1 MRVIVCGGRDYGKN
15 PDGSNNDAEMDFL
28 FNFLTELLIKH
39 PDMVVIQGEA
49 RGADRLAKNWAEFIN
64 VPVVSFPANWVL
76 YGKLAGPIRNLQMI
90 QEGKPDLVVAFRG
103 GSGTKDMIRQAM
115 QHGIEVF
122 TPCLK

>member
-28 FNFLTELLIKH
+28 FNVLTELLIKH

-76 YGKLAGPIRNLQMI
+76 YGTLAGPIRNLQMI
-90 QEGKPDLVVAFRG
+90 QEGNPDLVVAFRG
-103 GSGTKDMIRQAM
+103 GAGTRNMIKQAM
-115 QHGIEVF
+115 QYDIEVL

>member
-15 PDGSNNDAEMDFL
+15 PDGSNNDIEIDFL
-28 FNFLTELLIKH
+28 FNTLTDLLIKH
-39 PDMVVIQGEA
+39 TDMLVIQGSA

-64 VPVVSFPANWVL
+64 VPVVSFPADWDR
-76 YGKLAGPIRNLQMI
+76 YGRNAGPIRNLQMI

-103 GSGTKDMIRQAM
+103 GAGTRNMIKQAM
-115 QHGIEVF
+115 QHNIEVV

>member
-1 MRVIVCGGRDYGKN
+1 MRVLVCGGRDYGKN
-15 PDGSNNDAEMDFL
+15 PDGSINDIEMDFL
-28 FNFLTELLIKH
+28 FNFLTELLLEH
-39 PDMVVIQGEA
+39 QDMVVIQGEA

-64 VPVVSFPANWVL
+64 VPVLSFPADWAR
-76 YGKLAGPIRNLQMI
+76 YGRNAGPVRNLQMI

-115 QHGIEVF
+115 QYGIEVV

>member
-1 MRVIVCGGRDYGKN
+1 MIVCGGRDYGKN
-15 PDGSNNDAEMDFL
+15 PDGSNNDIEIDFL
-28 FNFLTELLIKH
+28 FNTLTDLLIKH

-49 RGADRLAKNWAEFIN
+49 RGVDRMAKNWADFMS
-64 VPVVSFPANWVL
+64 VPVVSFPADWDK

-103 GSGTKDMIRQAM
+103 GAGTKNMIKQAM
-115 QHGIEVF
+115 QYDIKVY

>member
-15 PDGSNNDAEMDFL
+15 PDGSANDVEMDFL

-103 GSGTKDMIRQAM
+103 GAGTRDMIKQAM
-115 QHGIEVF
+115 QYDIEVL